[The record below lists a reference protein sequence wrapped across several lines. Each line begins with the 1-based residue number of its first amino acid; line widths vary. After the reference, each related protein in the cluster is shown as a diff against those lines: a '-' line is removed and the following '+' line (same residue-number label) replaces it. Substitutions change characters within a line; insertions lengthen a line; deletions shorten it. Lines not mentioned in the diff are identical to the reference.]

1 MTQSEIDAKNVEFWN
16 ELCGSG
22 LARSLGITEISPE
35 NLRRFDE
42 AYLDFYPYLLDYIKL
57 GNMAGKRVL
66 EIGLGY
72 GTLGQKMFEA
82 DADYTGLDIAIMPVK
97 MMQHRL
103 RMNRIPG
110 TVIRGS
116 IIGCPFKND
125 CFDFV
130 ISIGCFHHTGDVK
143 SCVDETYN
151 ILKPGG
157 KAIIMVYN
165 QFSYRQWYKW
175 PRETCLAFLRDI
187 RFLSKINNR
196 STVEQRK
203 AYDASQTGEAAPE
216 TVFSTIQQLRTMLKQ
231 YSQVKFYKE
240 NCSDLVLRNR
250 HVISRSKLLSNLG
263 KILGLDIYFEA
274 IK

>member
-1 MTQSEIDAKNVEFWN
+1 MGREINRANAEFWN
-16 ELCGSG
+16 ELCGSN
-22 LARSLGITEISPE
+22 LARHLGITDHSEDS
-35 NLRRFDE
+35 LRRFDE

-57 GNMAGKRVL
+57 ENMAGKRVL

-72 GTLGQKMFEA
+72 GTLGQQMVEA
-82 DADYTGLDIAIMPVK
+82 GADYTGMDIAIMPVK

-116 IIGCPFKND
+116 VIDCPFKND

-143 SCVDETYN
+143 SCIDVTYN
-151 ILKPGG
+151 MLKPGG

-165 QFSYRQWYKW
+165 QFSYRQWYQW
-175 PRETCLAFLRDI
+175 PHETCLAFLRDI
-187 RFLSKINNR
+187 GLLRKINSR

-203 AYDASQTGEAAPE
+203 AYDASETGEAAPE
-216 TVFSTIQQLRTMLKQ
+216 TVFSTIQQLRTMLKK
-231 YSQVKFYKE
+231 YSQVKFHKE
-240 NCSDLVLRNR
+240 NCGDLVLRNR
-250 HVISRSKLLSNLG
+250 HVISRNKLLSNLG